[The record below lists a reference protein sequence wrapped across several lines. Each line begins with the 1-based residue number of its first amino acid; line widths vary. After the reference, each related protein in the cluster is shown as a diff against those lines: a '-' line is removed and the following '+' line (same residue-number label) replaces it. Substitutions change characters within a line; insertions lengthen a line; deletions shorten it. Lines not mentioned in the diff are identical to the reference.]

1 MAALGDLTAT
11 ATARGI
17 AVTLLVDDGATR
29 RPGGPAEQ
37 FAFRVAQEALRNV
50 VAHAGAS
57 AVELRLARRAGV
69 DGDVLTLAVTDDGRG
84 FDPAATPPDDRP
96 HLGLRLLDDL
106 AGDVGGRIEV
116 TSAPGAG
123 TIVTM
128 EVPVS

>member
-1 MAALGDLTAT
+1 M
-11 ATARGI
+11 
-17 AVTLLVDDGATR
+17 
-29 RPGGPAEQ
+29 
-37 FAFRVAQEALRNV
+37 
-50 VAHAGAS
+50 
-57 AVELRLARRAGV
+57 
-69 DGDVLTLAVTDDGRG
+69 VTDDGRG
-84 FDPAATPPDDRP
+84 FDPTAPPPDDRP